1 MILQLILPPHPPAPV
16 FYVSRKHTEHS
27 HLEIICKF
35 ILKRFIQFI
44 QFFALFLSDAQVYC
58 PERYKTML
66 KWQDLARN
74 TIARIRPKL
83 TSLFY
88 FTGNKTTV
96 PTCPVS
102 MAINFHPLFSVQS
115 YRSGTSTCQGPGL
128 YRLPFFVDRM
138 GPKFLEV
145 AVNAHE
151 ANPGHHTQMQGYFE
165 RFR

>member
-1 MILQLILPPHPPAPV
+1 M
-16 FYVSRKHTEHS
+16 K
-27 HLEIICKF
+27 
-35 ILKRFIQFI
+35 QFI
-44 QFFALFLSDAQVYC
+44 QLIQINALFLSDAQVYC
-58 PERYKTML
+58 PERYKTMM

-102 MAINFHPLFSVQS
+102 MAIRFQPLFSVQS
-115 YRSGTSTCQGPGL
+115 YRTTTSSCKGPAL
-128 YRLPFFVDRM
+128 YLLPFFVDRM

-145 AVNAHE
+145 AVSAHE
-151 ANPGHHTQMQGYFE
+151 ANPGHHTQLQGYSEHFW
-165 RFR
+165 